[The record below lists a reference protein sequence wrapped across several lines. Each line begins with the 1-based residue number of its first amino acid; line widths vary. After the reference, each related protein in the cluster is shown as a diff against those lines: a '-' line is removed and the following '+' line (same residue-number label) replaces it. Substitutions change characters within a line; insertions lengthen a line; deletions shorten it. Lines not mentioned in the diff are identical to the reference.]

1 MLDMRV
7 FFAIIRTSIDPNIMK
22 FPIISTI
29 AVAACALVST
39 VQAEL
44 KIASVNQGEVITSFH
59 KTFDMQDR
67 LQKQLTAIQADI
79 KTRQEKLQA
88 LQKEDEAI
96 RAKFDPSLPEAARR
110 KLQEEHSAKL
120 NEVQS
125 YEQEMRTYVQRREVA
140 FKEIQARELSL
151 ILKEVQE
158 KVDAISSEKGID
170 VLIDTAAASAA
181 GTKVFP
187 FVKPTLDITPDVIKA
202 LNSSAPAGFNLEAEL
217 LKRRSAAGAA
227 PAAN

>member
-1 MLDMRV
+1 
-7 FFAIIRTSIDPNIMK
+7 MK

-29 AVAACALVST
+29 VVAACALVST

-44 KIASVNQGEVITSFH
+44 KIASINQNEVINSFH

-67 LQKQLTAIQADI
+67 LKKQLNAIQTDI

-125 YEQEMRTYVQRREVA
+125 YEQEMRTYVQRREIA
-140 FKEIQARELSL
+140 FKEIQAREVSA

-158 KVDAISSEKGID
+158 NIDSISSQKGID
-170 VLIDTAAASAA
+170 VLLDSAAASAA
-181 GTKVFP
+181 GTRVFP
-187 FVKPTLDITPDVIKA
+187 FIKSTLDITPDVIKA
-202 LNSSAPAGFNLEAEL
+202 LNAGAPKDFKLEEEL
-217 LKRRSAAGAA
+217 AKRRNAAGAA